1 MKAKTK
7 ALKRIETVEKVSTRN
22 LPVLNLTAIEIDPLK
37 QKKKKLLREKG
48 EFYLNTIKNI
58 PFCPPSHYSCKPNKC
73 ATVCQTS
80 CFVLTQQPQ
89 TF

>member
-37 QKKKKLLREKG
+37 QKKNLLEKRA
-48 EFYLNTIKNI
+48 NST
-58 PFCPPSHYSCKPNKC
+58 
-73 ATVCQTS
+73 
-80 CFVLTQQPQ
+80 
-89 TF
+89 